1 MSNIANVTIDK
12 FLADL
17 ASDSPAPGGGSAAA
31 LSGAMAAALVSMVAN
46 LTLGREKYAE
56 FQDLARDSALKA
68 ESLRLELIQCVNK
81 DMSAFDG
88 VMNALR
94 MPKTTDEEKAK
105 REQALQKAYKTA
117 ILAPLE
123 TVNNCLEVMR
133 LALML
138 MGKSNP
144 NVLSDLKIA
153 ARLADTG
160 IYTAD
165 ENIEVNLSAIN
176 DPEYVEQIDS
186 WMENVRFE
194 TMAILSKILFDDEE
208 E

>member
-1 MSNIANVTIDK
+1 MSDIANVTIDK

-56 FQDLARDSALKA
+56 FQELAKDSALKA

-94 MPKTTDEEKAK
+94 MPKTTDSEKAE
-105 REQALQKAYKTA
+105 REQALQEAYKTA

-176 DPEYVEQIDS
+176 DPEYVEQINS

-194 TMAILSKILFDDEE
+194 TMAILSNILFDDEE